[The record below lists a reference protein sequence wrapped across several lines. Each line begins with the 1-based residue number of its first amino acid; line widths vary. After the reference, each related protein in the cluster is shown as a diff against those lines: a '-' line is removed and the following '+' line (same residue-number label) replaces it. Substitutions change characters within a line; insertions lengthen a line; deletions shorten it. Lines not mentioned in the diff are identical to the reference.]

1 MNEDL
6 IEKLDNQAWE
16 YAVDNSNGIYN
27 DGRLSERKRN
37 RFAELLIRECI
48 NEIHGANLGDLP
60 AASYYLDKVS
70 EHIEKH
76 FGLNDE

>member
-1 MNEDL
+1 MNSDL
-6 IEKLDNQAWE
+6 IQRLEVQA
-16 YAVDNSNGIYN
+16 YN
-27 DGRLSERKRN
+27 EVWAGDIREDESPGEIMRN
-37 RFAELLIRECI
+37 RFAELILRECI

>member
-1 MNEDL
+1 MNTDL
-6 IEKLDNQAWE
+6 IQRLDDQAYDEAW
-16 YAVDNSNGIYN
+16 NGDIRE
-27 DGRLSERKRN
+27 DESVGEIKRN
-37 RFAELLIRECI
+37 RFAELILRECI